1 MKKLL
6 FIILILLS
14 CEGSINEQDA
24 SKKKDLVIG
33 DMTVDILSCDGV
45 KRKVEVCLGLHEGA
59 LNYIGNCTL
68 KTREEVSQL
77 NDCFE
82 VRDYMG
88 LGQDL

>member
-6 FIILILLS
+6 FIMLILLS
-14 CEGSINEQDA
+14 CEGAISEQDA
-24 SKKKDLVIG
+24 AKKRDLIIG

-45 KRKVEVCLGLHEGA
+45 KRKVEVCLGLHEGS

-77 NDCFE
+77 NGCPE
-82 VRDYMG
+82 VRDYVRG
-88 LGQDL
+88 R